1 LRKPNGAV
9 AEQCRALEICRCIA
23 NASKHIGVNKPND
36 KIEVVVSPNDEPG
49 DDWLELQKSQHWELL
64 IRDNGKPIE
73 ATKVFYQAAKFWDA
87 WLMREERA
95 VDPERFGEE
104 A

>member
-1 LRKPNGAV
+1 
-9 AEQCRALEICRCIA
+9 
-23 NASKHIGVNKPND
+23 
-36 KIEVVVSPNDEPG
+36 VVSSNDEPG
-49 DDWLELQKSQHWELL
+49 DDWLELQKSQRWELL

-73 ATKVFYQAAKFWDA
+73 AIKVFYQAAKFWDD